1 MSLFSRGKH
10 GADANPPT
18 NPDAEADRL
27 AAAEVVADQVLD
39 TLAGVLRT
47 YGARGFDIE
56 AMPAAELERRC
67 EAWALHILTGTPAP
81 LGEDWPEQEEDKP
94 EPVSMDQRRWA
105 DLLHF
110 FRAHRR
116 DEQSAV
122 QSSAEGM
129 RGLIGDLTNGL
140 RNAISE
146 DSAKDDLVT
155 RELAALS
162 TAVEGNSLGE
172 IRTQLAKTV
181 DIVSRVIQERHARYE
196 AQLQSMGERV
206 HSLRADLVSVREK
219 ASLDALTRV
228 HNRGAFD
235 EVIARQIDFSF
246 LSGQTMALLMLD
258 LDHFKH
264 INDSHGHPAGDQV
277 LQAVANAI
285 VRVFPRRSDFIA
297 RYGGEEFAV
306 ILVDVEP
313 GDLAALGE
321 RILAA
326 VRDLNIDYRDTSI
339 RLTCSIGI
347 AVCTRQD
354 TVETLLCRAD
364 RALYQAKQTGRD
376 RLVVDPGAAS
386 GSGDSLS

>member
-1 MSLFSRGKH
+1 
-10 GADANPPT
+10 
-18 NPDAEADRL
+18 
-27 AAAEVVADQVLD
+27 
-39 TLAGVLRT
+39 
-47 YGARGFDIE
+47 
-56 AMPAAELERRC
+56 MPAAELERRC
-67 EAWALHILTGTPAP
+67 EAWALHILTGRPAP
-81 LGEDWPEQEEDKP
+81 LGEDWPEQGEDKP

-110 FRAHRR
+110 FRRHRR

-172 IRTQLAKTV
+172 IRNQLAKTV
-181 DIVSRVIQERHARYE
+181 DIVSRVIQERNARYE

-206 HSLRADLVSVREK
+206 RSLRADLVSVREK

-326 VRDLNIDYRDTSI
+326 VRDLTIDYRDASI

-347 AVCTRQD
+347 RGLYPAGYRRDPAVPRRPGPVPTQADGTRQGG
-354 TVETLLCRAD
+354 
-364 RALYQAKQTGRD
+364 GR
-376 RLVVDPGAAS
+376 S
-386 GSGDSLS
+386 GSRIRIRR